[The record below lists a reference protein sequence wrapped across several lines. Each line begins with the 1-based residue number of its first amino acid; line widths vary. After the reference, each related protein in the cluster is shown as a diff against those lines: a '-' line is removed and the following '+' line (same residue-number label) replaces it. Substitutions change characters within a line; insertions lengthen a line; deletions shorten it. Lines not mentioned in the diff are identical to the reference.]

1 MITKYDHVRR
11 QTCADTTITDV
22 IRQAL
27 ADNFERI
34 PFTNEGG
41 FIATDLGEQEGDDF
55 LTINICGF
63 MGGTGQMF
71 QQVTVIYFD
80 TLEKANRFVNSTEG
94 GLFDDPYGD
103 GQDSFDYTTYAGNPR
118 LPELIAT
125 ILRNYFDI
133 KDNSHIVAHTYCEV
147 DYFRKDPAKAYS
159 PKTLN

>member
-1 MITKYDHVRR
+1 MITKHDHIRQ

-22 IRQAL
+22 IRQAM

-80 TLEKANRFVNSTEG
+80 TLEKANRFVNSTES

-103 GQDSFDYTTYAGNPR
+103 GQDNFEYTTYARDPK
-118 LPELIAT
+118 LPFL
-125 ILRNYFDI
+125 
-133 KDNSHIVAHTYCEV
+133 S
-147 DYFRKDPAKAYS
+147 
-159 PKTLN
+159 

>member
-1 MITKYDHVRR
+1 MITKHDHVRR

-41 FIATDLGEQEGDDF
+41 FIATDLGEKEGDDF

-71 QQVTVIYFD
+71 QQVTVIYFE

-103 GQDSFDYTTYAGNPR
+103 GQDNFEYTTYAGDPK
-118 LPELIAT
+118 LPFLITT
-125 ILRNYFDI
+125 ILKNHFGF
-133 KDNSHIVAHTYCEV
+133 KENSHLVAHTYCEV
-147 DYFRKDPAKAYS
+147 DYFRKDAADERIKPMKS
-159 PKTLN
+159 